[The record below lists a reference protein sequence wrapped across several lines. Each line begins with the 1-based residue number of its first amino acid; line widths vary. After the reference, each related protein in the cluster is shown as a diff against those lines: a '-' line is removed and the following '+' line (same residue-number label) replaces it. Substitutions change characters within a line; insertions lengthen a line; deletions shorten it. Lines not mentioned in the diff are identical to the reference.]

1 MQHMQS
7 TVCTKACFKCGA
19 EKPLTDF
26 YKHAGMADGHVNK
39 CKECNKKD
47 VRKNRS
53 EALDHYREY
62 DRQRGNRQGV
72 EYLREYRE
80 RYPKKY
86 AAHSKVNNAIA
97 GGKLVRGCCE
107 ICGEEK
113 TVAHH
118 DDYDRPLDIRWLCQG
133 HHKQWHVANGPGLN
147 GE

>member
-7 TVCTKACFKCGA
+7 TACTKTCFKCGA

-26 YKHAGMADGHVNK
+26 YKHSGMADGHVNK

-47 VRKNRS
+47 VKKNRS
-53 EALDHYREY
+53 DSLDHYREY
-62 DRQRGNRQGV
+62 DRGRGNRQGL
-72 EYLREYRE
+72 EYVKEYRE

-86 AAHSKVNNAIA
+86 AAHNKVNNAIRD
-97 GGKLVRGCCE
+97 GKLHRGCCE
-107 ICGEEK
+107 VCGDENS
-113 TVAHH
+113 VAHH

-133 HHKQWHVANGPGLN
+133 HHKQWHAENGPGLN